1 LIVGGL
7 ANIYWLG
14 TKELRSLLHDKV
26 MLLLVVYAFTFVVYS
41 MATGFA
47 PELKN
52 ASIAIVDEDRS
63 QLSGRLVA
71 AFLPPYFRP
80 PEMISADQIDRR
92 MDVGRD
98 TFVIDIPPD
107 FQADVLAGRRPA
119 LQVNVDATAVMQ
131 AGIGAG
137 YVQQIVSMEVN
148 RFLGRS
154 ERETAGPAELVVRMA
169 FNPNLTVSWFTGVMA
184 IINNIT
190 MAAVVL
196 AGAAVIR
203 EREHGTMDH
212 LMVMPLRSLE
222 IALAKVWA
230 NGLVITILASLS
242 LWLVVQKLLGMPVI
256 GSRPLFIAGIMLYL
270 FFATAVGILLGT
282 VARSM
287 PQLGLLFFLVVL
299 PMNLLSGSNTPLE
312 SMPRALQTIMS
323 VVPTTHFVA
332 LAQGILYRGA
342 GFAIVWPHFLAMAA
356 GGLAVFALA
365 LLRFRASA
373 AASVG

>member
-1 LIVGGL
+1 MGSL

-14 TKELRSLLHDKV
+14 IKELRSLFHDKV
-26 MLLLVVYAFTFVVYS
+26 MLLLVIYAFTFVVYN

-63 QLSGRLVA
+63 QLSARLA
-71 AFLPPYFRP
+71 GAFLGPYFRP
-80 PEMISADQIDRR
+80 PEMIAPGEIDRR
-92 MDVGRD
+92 LDLGRD
-98 TFVIDIPPD
+98 TFVVDIPPE

-137 YVQQIVSMEVN
+137 YIQQIVSMEVN

-154 ERETAGPAELVVRMA
+154 EGEAAAPAELVVRMA

-184 IINNIT
+184 IINNIS
-190 MAAVVL
+190 MAAIVL

-212 LMVMPLRSLE
+212 LMVMPLRNLE

-230 NGLVITILASLS
+230 NGLVITVLASLS
-242 LWLVVQKLLGMPVI
+242 LWLVVQNLLGMPVI
-256 GSRPLFIAGIMLYL
+256 GSRPLFITCIMLYL
-270 FFATAVGILLGT
+270 FFATAVGVLLGT

-299 PMNLLSGSNTPLE
+299 PMNLLSGSNTPVE
-312 SMPRALQTIMS
+312 SMPPALQTIMS

-356 GGLAVFALA
+356 GGIVVFALA

-373 AASVG
+373 ATSVG